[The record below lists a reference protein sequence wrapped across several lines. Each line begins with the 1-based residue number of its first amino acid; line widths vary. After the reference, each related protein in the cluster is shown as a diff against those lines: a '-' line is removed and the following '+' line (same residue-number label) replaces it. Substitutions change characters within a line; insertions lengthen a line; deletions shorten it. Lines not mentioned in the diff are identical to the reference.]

1 MATGKILCIDDD
13 ALGLTVRK
21 LILES
26 EGYEVS
32 LATAGQE
39 GLDLMSGA
47 NFDLVLLDHSMPGMG
62 GGEVA
67 RRIRQRYPATPIVF
81 LSAYVT
87 LPEED
92 KRLVDA
98 YVTKGESTSTLLRL
112 VRDLIERSARS

>member
-13 ALGLTVRK
+13 KLGLTVRK

-26 EGYEVS
+26 EGYDVT

-39 GLDLMSGA
+39 GLELMSGS

-67 RRIRQRYPATPIVF
+67 RQIRRHYPATPIIF

-112 VRDLIERSARS
+112 VRELIERSARS